1 MKVFEISNGNTLSLS
16 LFTEV
21 TNSKELLDSMQAGTL
36 EPEAA
41 FLNASLIPD
50 VFPVLAAAH
59 KTLIAKSRESLTTRT
74 PHSELVYNYSG
85 SKHITESL
93 KRCGIADSSNYVLAA
108 RFNASPDEMEA
119 VGKLIN
125 GKEIDL
131 DELEARANQAQIQKH
146 YKISSLELGISSL
159 ADAITCR
166 IAARDTL

>member
-1 MKVFEISNGNTLSLS
+1 MKILEINGNTLSLA
-16 LFTEV
+16 LFTDV
-21 TNSKELLDSMQAGTL
+21 INSKELLESMQAGKL
-36 EPEAA
+36 DPEVA

-74 PHSELVYNYSG
+74 LHSELVYNYSG

-93 KRCGIADSSNYVLAA
+93 KRCGISDNSSYVLAA
-108 RFNASPDEMEA
+108 RFNASLDEMKA
-119 VGKLIN
+119 VENLIN

-131 DELEARANQAQIQKH
+131 EELEGRADQAQIQKH
-146 YKISSLELGISSL
+146 YKISGPELRVSTL

-166 IAARDTL
+166 IAARDAL